1 MTKTLALSV
10 TCASSAILSAFINT
24 CMRHCR
30 DAASIWEYWSWDGKA
45 TCLISMSVFLARQSV
60 QSKDDC
66 RRSRI
71 MTITSPQATM
81 MASDPT
87 TTWDSRDVYMAIDE
101 LSPLNTAF
109 FETPFQ
115 HMRSS
120 LLLLHGLNVY

>member
-24 CMRHCR
+24 CMRPCR
-30 DAASIWEYWSWDGKA
+30 DVASIWEYWSWDGKA
-45 TCLISMSVFLARQSV
+45 TYLSSMSVFLARQSE

-87 TTWDSRDVYMAIDE
+87 TTWDPRDVRMMMSYLRSI
-101 LSPLNTAF
+101 LISLKHHFSICVPLF
-109 FETPFQ
+109 Y
-115 HMRSS
+115 SS
-120 LLLLHGLNVY
+120 VG